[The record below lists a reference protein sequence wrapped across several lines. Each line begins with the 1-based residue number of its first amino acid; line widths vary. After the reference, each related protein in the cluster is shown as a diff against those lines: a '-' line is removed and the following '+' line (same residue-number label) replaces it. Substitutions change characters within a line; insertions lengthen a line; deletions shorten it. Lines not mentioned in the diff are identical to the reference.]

1 MTLKIGVMAEENS
14 ALHHINLH
22 HNIIDFSVFLIKN
35 AKAMLDQHK
44 RHLSQA

>member
-22 HNIIDFSVFLIKN
+22 HNIIAFSVFFIKY
-35 AKAMLDQHK
+35 AKALLDEHK
-44 RHLSQA
+44 IRLSQT